1 MEPRYFYIDAAGI
14 RSGPYSETDLE
25 RLAEI
30 GGIDWAGSIELE
42 GLGRT
47 WRITE
52 VGWLAD
58 AMMRTRGRRRGV
70 VEGTA
75 RPLGDAP
82 EERPTEGSEVP
93 PPPGF
98 PPPDAPAEG
107 PWPQEERRAMP
118 PTSMPP
124 TSTPPTSMPWP
135 PLPAVPSTAA
145 CSRTTY
151 ILLGLLPAFV
161 GLFGVNNLVAGYM
174 TRGVVQLALS
184 IFTIGG
190 TFGALLMAPCC
201 CFGIPLWAVMFVWMV
216 FEIVTVTRDAR
227 GLPMQ

>member
-1 MEPRYFYIDAAGI
+1 MEPRYFYIDAAGT

-58 AMMRTRGRRRGV
+58 AMVRARQRRRDV
-70 VEGTA
+70 IEGTA
-75 RPLGDAP
+75 RAVGAAPDQRSPDVPPDAGP
-82 EERPTEGSEVP
+82 ETS
-93 PPPGF
+93 PPPGS
-98 PPPDAPAEG
+98 PPPDASTQE
-107 PWPQEERRAMP
+107 PWAPRPQQSAP
-118 PTSMPP
+118 PTYA
-124 TSTPPTSMPWP
+124 PWP
-135 PLPAVPSTAA
+135 PLSSEPNGAA
-145 CSRTTY
+145 CSRVTY

-161 GLFGVNNLVAGYM
+161 GVFGLNNLVAGYIQ
-174 TRGVVQLALS
+174 RGVVQLVLS

-190 TFGALLMAPCC
+190 TFGTLFMTPCC
-201 CFGIPLWAVMFVWMV
+201 CIGIPLWAVLFIWML
-216 FEIVTVTRDAR
+216 FEIVTVDRDAR
-227 GLPMQ
+227 GVAMR